1 MTRVKVH
8 AFWAAA
14 LVLSMVGLF
23 VAASRFQ
30 RHPLAE
36 ALCFVAAGWVGRS
49 AVSAF
54 EELRGA
60 LHVARRCP
68 STAVATRGS
77 VKAQAQ
83 EWESAGRKKGSGRE
97 S

>member
-1 MTRVKVH
+1 MKVH

-60 LHVARRCP
+60 LESRRR
-68 STAVATRGS
+68 VATRGS
-77 VKAQAQ
+77 VKAR
-83 EWESAGRKKGSGRE
+83 EWESVGRKGSGRE